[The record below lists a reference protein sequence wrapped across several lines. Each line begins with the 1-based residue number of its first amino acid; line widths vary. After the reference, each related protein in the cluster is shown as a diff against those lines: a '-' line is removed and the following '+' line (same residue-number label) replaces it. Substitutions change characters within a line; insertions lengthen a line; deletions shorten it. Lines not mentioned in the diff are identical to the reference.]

1 LKFVNR
7 FQPVTRRRSRHKV
20 RGRRMDFDFD
30 DYLRD
35 EAAKYRK
42 LAEQTVNQLLRTEL
56 LELADVCEEVAN
68 KFEDRMTAG

>member
-1 LKFVNR
+1 MEY
-7 FQPVTRRRSRHKV
+7 S
-20 RGRRMDFDFD
+20 

-35 EAAKYRK
+35 EATKYRK
-42 LAEQTVNQLLRTEL
+42 LADQTVNQLLKKEL